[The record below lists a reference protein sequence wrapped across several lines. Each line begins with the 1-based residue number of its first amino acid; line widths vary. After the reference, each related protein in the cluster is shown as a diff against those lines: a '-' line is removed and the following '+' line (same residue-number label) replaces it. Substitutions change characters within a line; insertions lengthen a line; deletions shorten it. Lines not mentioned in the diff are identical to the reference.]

1 MENNL
6 FSYNKN
12 NHLSQLGLL
21 RRKIVE
27 YKLSSKTYD
36 IIFNENRLYILEIKG
51 NFTLKDKE
59 GNLTRQLSQYYYLK
73 KK

>member
-27 YKLSSKTYD
+27 YKLSSQKYD